1 MTFLFLQVRLCLSPA
16 SFSRIN
22 VCIKW
27 HKISMFGL
35 GLVCSCVLA
44 CSMICFQK
52 EVSVLYD
59 YTQNIHKNLEFHIH
73 PSSCVNKS
81 LFLLTTAGLVCV
93 SSCLFGFF
101 VLKPH
106 LPFPINPPPQLLPVL
121 LMYLELVGAGLFQQW
136 LCWTLETTHL

>member
-1 MTFLFLQVRLCLSPA
+1 
-16 SFSRIN
+16 
-22 VCIKW
+22 
-27 HKISMFGL
+27 MFGL
-35 GLVCSCVLA
+35 GLVYSCVLA

-73 PSSCVNKS
+73 LSSCVNKS

-101 VLKPH
+101 VFEATSIIPDKPPASAATCPANVLGACRRRAVSAMAMLDLGNNSSLK
-106 LPFPINPPPQLLPVL
+106 V
-121 LMYLELVGAGLFQQW
+121 
-136 LCWTLETTHL
+136 